1 MTVISPNRRWFEY
14 FNTNGIE
21 LFNVFMFSPT
31 LTLQSLF
38 PFKLFC
44 YAGVTDGGFA
54 NTTEVKAVERQHC
67 TASET
72 LSNSELRHEELIGY
86 RGDEG
91 I

>member
-1 MTVISPNRRWFEY
+1 MLVGNYHVPYLPAMIA
-14 FNTNGIE
+14 NGIE

-44 YAGVTDGGFA
+44 HAGVTDGGFA

-67 TASET
+67 TVSET
-72 LSNSELRHEELIGY
+72 LSN
-86 RGDEG
+86 
-91 I
+91 